1 MTLDWTTLIIPVYFL
16 YGLAFYSMGLALLIE
31 SGRASEL
38 GFARSMRLLAG
49 FALLH
54 GTHEWI
60 EFIERILLLM
70 DGSLLPMWV
79 MWFKVALLA
88 SSFLA
93 LVAFGEHLRS
103 LEDED
108 NPRINLVV
116 MAVLWYAASCIV
128 IQAANQLDEQSW
140 ATVCDVL
147 ARYVLGIPASI
158 LAAMVLFRQRR
169 TIKDPEMQRFA
180 VYFTF
185 AAICML
191 IYGVVGQLF
200 VKQAIIFPARI
211 INEELFLWIFG
222 FPVQVLRA
230 LMAIVLSFAMISALR
245 VLEIENEQRM
255 KGIEKARRDIE
266 YRSREELSRLN
277 ASLQASEAEAR
288 QLLAELK
295 KRDTIRTEFLQQVT
309 AAQESERKR
318 IARELHDGTGQMLT
332 GLALGLRGLSR
343 QVHDN
348 PDMVVKRLSDLEI
361 MATTTIGELRTLI
374 QDLRPPQLDDM
385 GLIPAIRSML
395 DRLKQADSPTYNLK
409 ISGDPYPLPS
419 DVETILF
426 RIIQEGLTNATKHAH
441 ADAVNVCLDYE
452 DGVGLCV
459 CDDGIGCD
467 PETVLATSPTRSSW
481 GLMGIEERANLINAV
496 WSFESKPSQGTKIK
510 VQIPRPV
517 AEPTE
522 TEPADTPSSNTLP
535 SVEPA
540 VAEPKEVQPH
550 DD

>member
-1 MTLDWTTLIIPVYFL
+1 MAIDWTTLIVPVYFL
-16 YGLAFYSMGLALLIE
+16 YGLAFYSMGLALMVE

-54 GTHEWI
+54 GAHEWL
-60 EFIERILLLM
+60 EFLERILYWTNDLT
-70 DGSLLPMWV
+70 LPAWV
-79 MWFKVALLA
+79 VWFRVALLA

-103 LEDED
+103 LEDQD
-108 NPRINLVV
+108 KPRINLVV
-116 MAVLWYAASCIV
+116 LAVIWYAASCII
-128 IQAANQLDEQSW
+128 IQAANQLDEASW
-140 ATVCDVL
+140 AAVCDVL

-158 LAAMVLFRQRR
+158 LAAFVLFRQRKN
-169 TIKDPEMQRFA
+169 ILNEKMQRYA
-180 VYFTF
+180 IYFSF
-185 AAICML
+185 AAVSML
-191 IYGVVGQLF
+191 IYGVIGQIF
-200 VKQAIIFPARI
+200 VRQTLIFPATI
-211 INEELFLWIFG
+211 INEDLFMYLCG

-230 LMAIVLSFAMISALR
+230 LMALVLSIAMISALR
-245 VLEIENEQRM
+245 VLEIEAEQRLE
-255 KGIEKARRDIE
+255 GIEKARRDIE

-288 QLLAELK
+288 QLLMELK
-295 KRDTIRTEFLQQVT
+295 RRDSIRTEFIQQVT

-343 QVHDN
+343 QVYDN
-348 PDMVVKRLSDLEI
+348 PDMVVKRLSDLEV

-395 DRLKQADSPTYNLK
+395 DRLKHVDAPEYELK
-409 ISGDPYPLPS
+409 ITGDPYPLPS

-426 RIIQEGLTNATKHAH
+426 RIIQEGLNNSAKHAH
-441 ADAVNVCLDYE
+441 ANHVKVCLDYGDE
-452 DGVGLCV
+452 VGICV

-467 PETVLATSPTRSSW
+467 PEMVLAPTPTRSSW

-496 WSFESKPSQGTKIK
+496 WSFESELKQGTTLR
-510 VQIPRPV
+510 VRVPRPV
-517 AEPTE
+517 AAQSE
-522 TEPADTPSSNTLP
+522 A
-535 SVEPA
+535 
-540 VAEPKEVQPH
+540 QPH